1 MANNKQTHVATSPLT
16 NRIYAGTV
24 LKDRRTW
31 GANKSD
37 VTGEACGAVCEHVL
51 AKGEPVVVT
60 NDGNPEFRITVERI
74 GGEKC

>member
-1 MANNKQTHVATSPLT
+1 MALDKRIHVATSPLT

-24 LKDRRTW
+24 LKASRTW

-37 VTGEACGAVCEHVL
+37 VTGEACGAVCELVI
-51 AKGEPVVVT
+51 ANGGPVIVT
-60 NDGNPEFRITVERI
+60 SYGKPEFRITVERI